1 MPKQKLSNIQ
11 ILTIANAIRKLDP
24 VFIAPSNP
32 TEQAKEIQNFKFDGE
47 VIYSLAVTLKNLQ
60 PIVEN
65 IEKVRQ
71 SLARKYDLDN
81 KKNTTYAQNHAKFV
95 DEYTK
100 ILDKQEEVDI
110 LTIKK
115 DDLNL
120 KENKIPIT
128 VLSDL
133 LATVIV
139 DK

>member
-1 MPKQKLSNIQ
+1 MSKQKLSNIQ

-24 VFIAPSNP
+24 VFIAASNP
-32 TEQAKEIQNFKFDGE
+32 TEQAKEVQNFKFDGE
-47 VIYSLAVTLKNLQ
+47 VIYNLAVTLKNLQ
-60 PIVEN
+60 PVVEN

-81 KKNTTYAQNHAKFV
+81 KKNTAYSQNHAKFV

-133 LATVIV
+133 LGSVIT

>member
-1 MPKQKLSNIQ
+1 MPKQKFSNIQ

-24 VFIAPSNP
+24 VFIAAANP
-32 TEQAKEIQNFKFDGE
+32 TEQAKEVQNFKFDGE
-47 VIYSLAVTLKNLQ
+47 VIYSLAVTLKNIQ

-65 IEKVRQ
+65 VDKVRL
-71 SLARKYDLDN
+71 SLIKKYDLDN
-81 KKNTTYAQNHAKFV
+81 KKNANYNKNHASFV
-95 DEYTK
+95 DEYTR
-100 ILDKQEEVDI
+100 ILDKQEEVEI

-133 LATVIV
+133 LGSVIIN
-139 DK
+139 